1 MNIKLLE
8 IENAVLNEKVHYLT
22 SDYKTRNEDRNSHN
36 GIDLIGKNRST
47 DYVIAIDDGIVLTST
62 YSDSAGYYV
71 EIVHNNKFI
80 TRYLHMKKGSLTVK
94 KGDKVIK
101 GQILGYMGNS
111 GDSNGAHLHFAVYN
125 SKRQPQDPLPYLR
138 NTLNFNLNF
147 YQEFI
152 MNVQT
157 VLGAKVDCIA
167 GPETLSKTITVSSK
181 INRKHNVVKI
191 IQEYL
196 YKIGYV
202 EIGAADGIAGSK
214 FTKAIKNY
222 QEDNDCVVDGVI
234 TKQNKTWKKLLG
246 LL

>member
-1 MNIKLLE
+1 
-8 IENAVLNEKVHYLT
+8 
-22 SDYKTRNEDRNSHN
+22 
-36 GIDLIGKNRST
+36 
-47 DYVIAIDDGIVLTST
+47 
-62 YSDSAGYYV
+62 
-71 EIVHNNKFI
+71 
-80 TRYLHMKKGSLTVK
+80 MKKGSLTVK

-125 SKRQPQDPLPYLR
+125 SKRQPQDSLPYLR

-157 VLGAKVDCIA
+157 VLGAKVDGIA